1 MWFCLPVSRPVHGSD
16 KGDAAAS
23 THIQRLHSEQL
34 WTPVRRLGSYSN
46 SATSLSTFPIMSV

>member
-23 THIQRLHSEQL
+23 THSHTEAAFRATVDTSSE
-34 WTPVRRLGSYSN
+34 TG
-46 SATSLSTFPIMSV
+46 